1 MKRKGRITK
10 GEKMLYITG
19 LLSFM
24 FVVVLKVFLGA
35 GVGNYKMSIEK
46 IRYEISAESKKV
58 ESLTMQ
64 VNELTSFDNVKEVA
78 KNLGLAYNNDNI
90 IVVNTDDYIWNIL
103 CFYFGFISK
112 VLLFSIIPK
121 YLWN

>member
-10 GEKMLYITG
+10 GEKMLYVMG

-46 IRYEISAESKKV
+46 IRYEISTESKKV

-78 KNLGLAYNNDNI
+78 KNLGLAYNNNNI
-90 IVVNTDDYIWNIL
+90 IVVNDWGD
-103 CFYFGFISK
+103 
-112 VLLFSIIPK
+112 
-121 YLWN
+121 